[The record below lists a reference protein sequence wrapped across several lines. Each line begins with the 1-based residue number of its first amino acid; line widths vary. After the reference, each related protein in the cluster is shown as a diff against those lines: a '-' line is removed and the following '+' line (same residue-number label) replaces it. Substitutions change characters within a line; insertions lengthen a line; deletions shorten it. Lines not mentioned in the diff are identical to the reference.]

1 MYKFQLYKNTGRG
14 IYIGAIDAITKAYIR
29 KNEVF
34 ADAFN
39 YFMYDGAQV
48 IQPECLKE
56 LDPTEIAILLNEKD
70 TKDKK
75 AVQVEAHQ
83 KYRDILKS
91 AAIMEDGHT
100 AYILLGIE
108 NQTDVNY
115 AMPVR
120 NMLYDALQ
128 YTKQVS
134 EIADVHR
141 RKKEN
146 SNHKSVSHA
155 EFISGFYK
163 NDRLIPV
170 ITLVIYFNANEWDGP
185 RSLIDM
191 LKVPERFQSL
201 VSDYKMNLIEVRNS
215 EYLKFQN
222 SDVSTVFDI
231 SRFIYDKRYDKIN
244 DMYKEQLIPSELGLV
259 IGAITESQKLIDDAI
274 KLEKEGGQM
283 NMCKALE
290 ELEEKGRIEG
300 RREGEIKGEIKNKI
314 LLIQKKS
321 LRGDSMEKII
331 DDLMESIEFV
341 QPIYEMIKQNPEL
354 SVDEIYRI
362 ISK

>member
-163 NDRLIPV
+163 NDRLYP
-170 ITLVIYFNANEWDGP
+170 P
-185 RSLIDM
+185 
-191 LKVPERFQSL
+191 
-201 VSDYKMNLIEVRNS
+201 
-215 EYLKFQN
+215 
-222 SDVSTVFDI
+222 
-231 SRFIYDKRYDKIN
+231 
-244 DMYKEQLIPSELGLV
+244 
-259 IGAITESQKLIDDAI
+259 
-274 KLEKEGGQM
+274 
-283 NMCKALE
+283 
-290 ELEEKGRIEG
+290 
-300 RREGEIKGEIKNKI
+300 
-314 LLIQKKS
+314 
-321 LRGDSMEKII
+321 
-331 DDLMESIEFV
+331 
-341 QPIYEMIKQNPEL
+341 
-354 SVDEIYRI
+354 
-362 ISK
+362 

>member
-39 YFMYDGAQV
+39 YFMYDGVQV

-70 TKDKK
+70 TMDKK
-75 AVQVEAHQ
+75 AVKAEVQQ

-185 RSLIDM
+185 RSLLDM
-191 LKVPERFQSL
+191 MEI
-201 VSDYKMNLIEVRNS
+201 SDPIVRRYAQDYQIHLINPN
-215 EYLKFQN
+215 QIA
-222 SDVSTVFDI
+222 D
-231 SRFIYDKRYDKIN
+231 
-244 DMYKEQLIPSELGLV
+244 
-259 IGAITESQKLIDDAI
+259 
-274 KLEKEGGQM
+274 
-283 NMCKALE
+283 E
-290 ELEEKGRIEG
+290 ELEKF
-300 RREGEIKGEIKNKI
+300 
-314 LLIQKKS
+314 QSS
-321 LRGDSMEKII
+321 LREVMGCIKYSRSKEKLAAFINNNPRMNMEAAAARVIEAINHVPIGIQEGDGKFNMCEA
-331 DDLMESIEFV
+331 IE
-341 QPIYEMIKQNPEL
+341 EMIKDGREAGREVGRQEGQNRINQLIILL
-354 SVDEIYRI
+354 SKENRGEDI
-362 ISK
+362 IKAAKDREYQEQLFKEFNL

>member
-1 MYKFQLYKNTGRG
+1 
-14 IYIGAIDAITKAYIR
+14 
-29 KNEVF
+29 
-34 ADAFN
+34 
-39 YFMYDGAQV
+39 MYDGAQV

-75 AVQVEAHQ
+75 AVQMEAHQ

-185 RSLIDM
+185 RSLLDM
-191 LKVPERFQSL
+191 MECLQFKKTVRGYLCSFLLLTRFPSQDKHILIKIL
-201 VSDYKMNLIEVRNS
+201 VLQGVKTLPQPPCKRPGKYRAMGKNPTCRCRKRNS
-215 EYLKFQN
+215 TLPKLRRTACPPRQ
-222 SDVSTVFDI
+222 SPAAGVPRSLPAPCG
-231 SRFIYDKRYDKIN
+231 
-244 DMYKEQLIPSELGLV
+244 LIPASG
-259 IGAITESQKLIDDAI
+259 TSD
-274 KLEKEGGQM
+274 
-283 NMCKALE
+283 
-290 ELEEKGRIEG
+290 
-300 RREGEIKGEIKNKI
+300 
-314 LLIQKKS
+314 
-321 LRGDSMEKII
+321 
-331 DDLMESIEFV
+331 
-341 QPIYEMIKQNPEL
+341 PP
-354 SVDEIYRI
+354 
-362 ISK
+362 

>member
-108 NQTDVNY
+108 NQTEVHY
-115 AMPVR
+115 AMPAR
-120 NMLYDALQ
+120 NMLDMSNPIFEKYAQDYKLHIISPQ
-128 YTKQVS
+128 Q
-134 EIADVHR
+134 IADDELEKFHSSLREVIGCI
-141 RKKEN
+141 KY
-146 SNHKSVSHA
+146 SNDKNKLA
-155 EFISGFYK
+155 EFIYD
-163 NDRLIPV
+163 NPRMNMEVEAARV
-170 ITLVIYFNANEWDGP
+170 IET
-185 RSLIDM
+185 
-191 LKVPERFQSL
+191 
-201 VSDYKMNLIEVRNS
+201 
-215 EYLKFQN
+215 
-222 SDVSTVFDI
+222 
-231 SRFIYDKRYDKIN
+231 
-244 DMYKEQLIPSELGLV
+244 
-259 IGAITESQKLIDDAI
+259 ITSVTI
-274 KLEKEGGQM
+274 EKEEVDSMGNV
-283 NMCKALE
+283 NMCKAIQE
-290 ELEEKGRIEG
+290 MMQDSRDEG
-300 RREGEIKGEIKNKI
+300 RLAGLTEGR
-314 LLIQKKS
+314 LQLLTTLIQSGKVTVKEAATLMDMTQEEFLAKS
-321 LRGDSMEKII
+321 KT
-331 DDLMESIEFV
+331 
-341 QPIYEMIKQNPEL
+341 
-354 SVDEIYRI
+354 
-362 ISK
+362 IS

>member
-1 MYKFQLYKNTGRG
+1 M
-14 IYIGAIDAITKAYIR
+14 
-29 KNEVF
+29 
-34 ADAFN
+34 
-39 YFMYDGAQV
+39 
-48 IQPECLKE
+48 
-56 LDPTEIAILLNEKD
+56 
-70 TKDKK
+70 
-75 AVQVEAHQ
+75 EAHQ

-185 RSLIDM
+185 RSLLDM
-191 LKVPERFQSL
+191 MEISDPIVRRYAQDYQIHLINPNQIADEELGKFQSSL
-201 VSDYKMNLIEVRNS
+201 REVMGCIK
-215 EYLKFQN
+215 Y
-222 SDVSTVFDI
+222 
-231 SRFIYDKRYDKIN
+231 SRSKEKLAAFINNNPR
-244 DMYKEQLIPSELGLV
+244 
-259 IGAITESQKLIDDAI
+259 
-274 KLEKEGGQM
+274 M
-283 NMCKALE
+283 NMEAAAARVIE
-290 ELEEKGRIEG
+290 AINHVPIRIQEG
-300 RREGEIKGEIKNKI
+300 DGKFNMCEA
-314 LLIQKKS
+314 
-321 LRGDSMEKII
+321 
-331 DDLMESIEFV
+331 IE
-341 QPIYEMIKQNPEL
+341 EMIKDGREAGREVGRQEGQNRINQLIILL
-354 SVDEIYRI
+354 SKENRGEDI
-362 ISK
+362 IKAAKDREYQEQLFKEFNL

>member
-1 MYKFQLYKNTGRG
+1 MCKIQLYKNTGRG

-48 IQPECLKE
+48 IQPERLKE

-70 TKDKK
+70 TMDKK
-75 AVQVEAHQ
+75 AVQVEAQQ

-146 SNHKSVSHA
+146 SNNHVPIWIQ
-155 EFISGFYK
+155 EG
-163 NDRLIPV
+163 
-170 ITLVIYFNANEWDGP
+170 DG
-185 RSLIDM
+185 
-191 LKVPERFQSL
+191 
-201 VSDYKMNLIEVRNS
+201 
-215 EYLKFQN
+215 KF
-222 SDVSTVFDI
+222 
-231 SRFIYDKRYDKIN
+231 
-244 DMYKEQLIPSELGLV
+244 
-259 IGAITESQKLIDDAI
+259 
-274 KLEKEGGQM
+274 
-283 NMCKALE
+283 NMCEA
-290 ELEEKGRIEG
+290 IE
-300 RREGEIKGEIKNKI
+300 
-314 LLIQKKS
+314 
-321 LRGDSMEKII
+321 
-331 DDLMESIEFV
+331 
-341 QPIYEMIKQNPEL
+341 EMIKDGREAGREVGRQEGQNRINQLIILL
-354 SVDEIYRI
+354 SKENRGEDI
-362 ISK
+362 IKAAKDREYQEQLFKEFNL